1 MLYVYSGD
9 MIKTADTIVNPIEFL
24 RENIG
29 GNLLNEDGWQ
39 IVSGADYDVLVQ
51 QQTED
56 GFGATVESVTPVYD
70 RLYPRGLVKGAQI
83 LGHTVKIEWYLSPAA
98 ANNLSLRLGRI
109 PTVDV
114 LEFTHTEEDEITMY
128 RPFIGRGQYPQST
141 GRSFFTHDRYRFH
154 APGIWLMTAG
164 GVQKLKSES
173 LRGLPTPISLDGGT
187 NALLFMA
194 ENLLNADF
202 DIAKIETQYGYASSS
217 DLLGCKRT
225 PIKLIGK
232 SKVRSGETEYTALAE
247 HMQQS
252 LLPAVR
258 ALLPTAPPL
267 QEQALAIM
275 QSLAK
280 EQPVR

>member
-1 MLYVYSGD
+1 
-9 MIKTADTIVNPIEFL
+9 MINTAETIGNPIEYL
-24 RENIG
+24 RENVG
-29 GNLLNEDGWQ
+29 SALLNEEGWQ
-39 IVSGADYDVLVQ
+39 LVSGADYDVLVQ
-51 QQTED
+51 RQTED
-56 GFGATVESVTPVYD
+56 GFGATVESVTPVFD

-83 LGHTVKIEWYLSPAA
+83 LGETVKIEWYLSPVA
-98 ANNLSLRLGRI
+98 ANNLSLMLGRT

-114 LEFTHTEEDEITMY
+114 LEFTHTEEDEITIY
-128 RPFIGRGQYPQST
+128 RPFIARGQFPQSS
-141 GRSFFTHDRYRFH
+141 GRSFFRHDRHRLH
-154 APGIWLMTAG
+154 APGIWLMTAA
-164 GVQKLKSES
+164 GVRKLKHES
-173 LRGLPTPISLDGGT
+173 SRGLPTPILLDGGT
-187 NALLFMA
+187 NALLYMA

-232 SKVRSGETEYTALAE
+232 PKVRSGETEYAALAE
-247 HMQQS
+247 HMQTS
-252 LLPAVR
+252 LLPGIH

-280 EQPVR
+280 EQAVQ